1 MNIFN
6 TIHSKNRISRITGI
20 NKLSLLL
27 LLVCFPL
34 LGIHAQQPHEIS
46 LDVPR
51 IVPVSPEAA
60 AMEKYQ
66 SYPVDYCTGVPNIT
80 IPLYE
85 IVAGEITIPV
95 SLSYHASG
103 LKPKERSGLAGTGWT
118 LNLEPSIMR
127 EVKGVADSD
136 TYGWFNTRNSPVPTD
151 KVERLRYYNAQ
162 VDNQYDTQPDKF
174 VYKLPHGG
182 GSGYFLESFSS
193 MRCIPLTNDDV
204 RYHGTRMDITDGNG
218 VKYEFGG
225 VNEKADDI
233 ITRWMC
239 TAIRSP
245 RQTGHPVTFEYT
257 TTRTRLHPGA
267 YFNMD
272 SRIIINDI
280 QNGAPKI
287 VFSKLVPGKPN
298 EHYRIDTDGYTL
310 PYNAK
315 LTPLSEAQAGV
326 HYPTS
331 GSFLGGRGEEARLS
345 KINYF
350 GNTFSVSY
358 RTVGSDVTATDAY
371 DRMDVTNARGE
382 TIRSIEFFISL
393 YNSSTSLTKL
403 DSVRVSAPG
412 VETKVYAFHYNN
424 IYSVP
429 SIYTVAVDHWGFCN
443 GANTAT
449 EDEKNIPS
457 FRRKVY
463 VPNGIGK
470 TLETILEHSG
480 RNREANAGWAASGI
494 LSRITDPQGIQTTF
508 EYEGNYGG
516 FRDPDRSDK
525 YRNYLH
531 PVGGLRVKSIVTTDP
546 HTNRRTVKSYRYG
559 LTKVNNA
566 GYEPIWG
573 GGAIKHI
580 VSERDY
586 CSGMS
591 NFVEGPTNDFTWF
604 EYLTTYRSMPH
615 SNITFNN
622 GSAVMYNIVREEISG
637 EEMEPIRTDYYYHV
651 KLHNYEGV
659 LSWYD
664 GQTDM
669 VKQFLENKP
678 EKELRKLFRP
688 FPAHPQE
695 PSDDLSRHPSDS
707 YQIYGRLIRK
717 NCFRKDELV
726 SRTDYENTRVSSNG
740 SVFVDLPVRLIS
752 IGTDS
757 YRKYMNTSTLSGKE
771 FFVASNYYTPSD
783 ENAKVQT
790 EFFLDVTNYC
800 VLSKE
805 ETTEYY
811 SANGR
816 RDSLVTTKEYSYNID
831 FSNPGVSLEPGKVET
846 ANSNGTS
853 VTDEYEFLGGFPA
866 VLSYHKH
873 SEGGHSRENRILF
886 KDGTCFPER
895 IRSKTDRMS
904 DFRDEVIY
912 TAYDGHNN
920 VAEIKGKDGTP
931 VTFLWGCLN
940 RFPIAKIENA
950 TRDEVL
956 VGMGYSATDT
966 NVLDAWS
973 GFVEPSDDILNKIA
987 SLRNGLPG
995 ARVTLYDYDPVQGL
1009 TGVTDPNGVV
1019 TRFEYDHYNRLTD
1032 SYYVDPDL
1040 QKVMLQQYIYRL
1052 GK

>member
-1 MNIFN
+1 M
-6 TIHSKNRISRITGI
+6 
-20 NKLSLLL
+20 LA
-27 LLVCFPL
+27 CFPL
-34 LGIHAQQPHEIS
+34 LGIHAQQTHEIS

-66 SYPVDYCTGVPNIT
+66 SYPIDYCTGIPNIT

-85 IVAGEITIPV
+85 IVAGEITIPI

-118 LNLEPSIMR
+118 LSLEPSIMR
-127 EVKGVADSD
+127 EVKGVVDSD
-136 TYGWFNTRNSPVPTD
+136 TYGWFNTRNSTAPTD
-151 KVERLRYYNAQ
+151 KVEQLRYYNAK

-182 GSGYFLESFSS
+182 GSGYFLEPFNP
-193 MRCIPLTNDDV
+193 MRCIPLTNDEV
-204 RYHGTRMDITDGNG
+204 RYSGTRMDITDGSG

-245 RQTGHPVTFEYT
+245 RQTNDPVTFEYNMI
-257 TTRTRLHPGA
+257 RTLLHPSA
-267 YFNMD
+267 YFNLD
-272 SRIIINDI
+272 SRIIINSV
-280 QNGAPKI
+280 QNGSPKLL
-287 VFSKLVPGKPN
+287 FSKMVPGKSN
-298 EHYRIDTDGYTL
+298 EHFRIDADGYTS

-315 LTPLSEAQAGV
+315 LTPLSESQAGV

-350 GNTFSVSY
+350 GNALSVSY
-358 RTVGSDVTATDAY
+358 KTVGSDVTAAGAY
-371 DRMDVTNARGE
+371 DRMDVTNAKGE

-412 VETKVYAFHYNN
+412 VETKVYAFHYSN
-424 IYSVP
+424 IYNVP

-443 GANTAT
+443 GANNNT
-449 EDEKNIPS
+449 EDEKNIPG
-457 FRRKVY
+457 FRKKVY

-516 FRDPDRSDK
+516 FRDPNHSAN

-531 PVGGLRVKSIVTTDP
+531 PVGGLRVKSIVTLDP
-546 HTNRRTVKSYRYG
+546 HTSRRTIKSYRYG

-591 NFVEGPTNDFTWF
+591 KFVEGPTNDFTWF

-622 GSAVMYNIVREEISG
+622 GSAVMYNIVSEEISG
-637 EEMEPIRTDYYYHV
+637 DGMESIHTDYYYNV

-678 EKELRKLFRP
+678 EKDLRKLFRP
-688 FPAHPQE
+688 FPAHPQD
-695 PSDDLSRHPSDS
+695 PSDDLARHPSDS

-717 NCFRKDELV
+717 NCFKKDELV

-752 IGTDS
+752 IDAET
-757 YRKYMNTSTLSGKE
+757 YRKHMNKSTFDGKE
-771 FFVASNYYTPSD
+771 LFVASNYYTPGD
-783 ENAKVQT
+783 ENSKVQT

-805 ETTEYY
+805 RTTEYY
-811 SANGR
+811 PANGR
-816 RDSLVTTKEYSYNID
+816 RDSLVTTRDYSYNID
-831 FSNPGVSLEPGKVET
+831 FSNPGTSLEPGKVAMT
-846 ANSNGTS
+846 NSNSTA
-853 VTDEYEFLGGFPA
+853 VTDEYEFLSGFPSI
-866 VLSYHKH
+866 LSCHKH

-886 KDGTCFPER
+886 KNGTCFPER
-895 IRSKTDRMS
+895 IRSKTDQTS
-904 DFRDEVIY
+904 DFRDEVVY
-912 TAYDGHNN
+912 TAYDSHNN

-931 VTFLWGCLN
+931 ITFLWGYLN

-950 TRDEVL
+950 TRDAVL
-956 VGMGYSATDT
+956 TGMGYPTTST

-973 GFVEPSDDILNKIA
+973 GLAKPSDDILNKIG
-987 SLRNGLPG
+987 SLREALPG
-995 ARVTLYDYDPVQGL
+995 ARVTLYDYDPVKGL

-1019 TRFEYDHYNRLTD
+1019 THFEYDHYNRLTD